1 MKKHSVKNIIRFE
14 TKVLFGFTEILRL
27 LRKVIL
33 IERSIYIKLKNYS
46 LIVCLLILFAQPVWA
61 LQAPAAKSKKYKVV
75 LDAGHGGKDPGTHG
89 KNLNEKDVVLPVT
102 LMVGKYLETLS
113 DNIEVI
119 YTRKKDVYSHPKVRA
134 IMANEAEADL
144 FVSIHANAM
153 NPGYESVSGTEVFVM
168 GTKNEGRNFEVAKR
182 ENSVILLEENYQEIY
197 QGFDPNA
204 PEIDIMFSIQQEA
217 YQENSI
223 ILADNIDQQFR
234 KRAGRKSRGV
244 KQSSLWVLWSTYMPS
259 VLIELGY
266 LTNPK
271 EEKDLGNKEVQD
283 YLASAIFRA
292 IRDYFEYL
300 ESTGN

>member
-1 MKKHSVKNIIRFE
+1 M
-14 TKVLFGFTEILRL
+14 
-27 LRKVIL
+27 
-33 IERSIYIKLKNYS
+33 
-46 LIVCLLILFAQPVWA
+46 
-61 LQAPAAKSKKYKVV
+61 QAPNGGKKKKYKVV
-75 LDAGHGGKDPGTHG
+75 LDAGHGGKDPGTRG
-89 KNLNEKDVVLPVT
+89 INVKEKDVVLPVT
-102 LMVGKYLETLS
+102 LLVGKYLETLA

-119 YTRKKDVYSHPKVRA
+119 YTRKNDEYSHPKVRA

-204 PEIDIMFSIQQEA
+204 PEVDIMVSIQQEA
-217 YQENSI
+217 FQENSI
-223 ILADNIDQQFR
+223 LLASNIDEQFR

-244 KQSSLWVLWSTYMPS
+244 KQSSLWVLWSTSMPS
-259 VLIELGY
+259 VLVELGY

-283 YLASAIFRA
+283 FLASAIFRA

>member
-1 MKKHSVKNIIRFE
+1 MKKHSNKNMNRFE
-14 TKVLFGFTEILRL
+14 IKMLFGFAEILRL

-33 IERSIYIKLKNYS
+33 INRSIHIKLKNYS
-46 LIVCLLILFAQPVWA
+46 LLVCLLIVFSQPLSA
-61 LQAPAAKSKKYKVV
+61 FQASAAKTKKYKVV

-102 LMVGKYLETLS
+102 LLVGKYLETLT

-134 IMANEAEADL
+134 ITANEAEADL

-153 NPGYESVSGTEVFVM
+153 DPGFESVSGTEVFVM

-182 ENSVILLEENYQEIY
+182 ENSVILLEEDYKEIY

-204 PEIDIMFSIQQEA
+204 PEVDIMFSIQQEA

-223 ILADNIDQQFR
+223 ILADNIEQQFI

-271 EEKDLGNKEVQD
+271 EERDLGNKETQD